1 METVNSEIVAI
12 NQTGQAIQLPN
23 QPTLAIEA
31 RWVIP
36 VLPNNSLLEYHSVI
50 CDGSS
55 IIDIL
60 PTEVARQRYQ
70 PLQTVSLDEHILIPG
85 LINLHT
91 HAAMSLMR
99 GLADDLPLMPWLQE
113 HIWPVEQKFVSERF
127 VRDGSLLAC
136 AEMLRG
142 GVTCFNDMYF
152 FPQGTVEAATQA
164 GMRANLG
171 LVVMDFASAYAND
184 ADDYLQ
190 KGLDARDSWR
200 NNSLLSSS
208 LAPHAPYTISDQTF
222 AKVITYAEQI
232 SVGIHTHLHETQDE
246 LRQSIEQFG
255 LRPLQRLS
263 NLGLLGPNFVA
274 AHCVHLTP
282 EEMNMLAEHGCHV
295 AHCPTSNLKLA
306 SGIAPVARLLEEN
319 ISVGLG
325 TDGAASNNRI
335 DMFSEMRL
343 AALLA
348 KGTSG
353 NATALPAHQALAMAT
368 INAARAMCLDNKTGS
383 IEIGKLADL
392 AAVRIADPET
402 LPCFDPVSHLV
413 YVAGREHVSHTWV
426 NGELRYQ
433 KLNGQ
438 DGVYANI
445 EPAELKEITTS
456 WQSRLNLYK

>member
-1 METVNSEIVAI
+1 METVNSETVAT
-12 NQTGQAIQLPN
+12 NQTDHAMHLPKR
-23 QPTLAIEA
+23 PTLVIEA

-36 VLPNNSLLEYHSVI
+36 VIPEDSLLEHHSIV
-50 CDGSS
+50 CDGAN
-55 IIDIL
+55 ILDIL
-60 PTEVARQRYQ
+60 PTDIARQRYQ
-70 PLQTVSLDEHILIPG
+70 PLQTVSLTEHVVIPG

-136 AEMLRG
+136 AEMLSG

-152 FPQGTVEAATQA
+152 FPQGTAEAATQA

-190 KGLDARDSWR
+190 KGLDARDNWR
-200 NNSLLSSS
+200 NNPLLSSS

-232 SVGIHTHLHETQDE
+232 SVGIHTHLHETEDE
-246 LRQSIEQFG
+246 LRQSVEQFG
-255 LRPLQRLS
+255 LRPLQRLL

-282 EEMNMLAEHGCHV
+282 EEMSMLAEHGCHV

-319 ISVGLG
+319 IGVGLG
-325 TDGAASNNRI
+325 TDGAASNNRM
-335 DMFSEMRL
+335 DMFSEMRM

-348 KGTSG
+348 KGISG
-353 NATALPAHQALAMAT
+353 NASAVPAHQALAMAT
-368 INAARAMCLDNKTGS
+368 INAARAMCLDNKVGS
-383 IEIGKLADL
+383 IEVGKLADL

-402 LPCFDPVSHLV
+402 LPCFDPASHLV

-456 WQSRLNLYK
+456 WQSRLNPYK